1 MMRILLNA
9 PLAKPMPTLW
19 RTMWTKYSYV
29 CTDCDALMEVITNKT
44 PNHDP
49 ACVCSLDTFVVRTA
63 VEPEQM
69 APVISITPSNVV
81 KINTNP
87 YN

>member
-1 MMRILLNA
+1 
-9 PLAKPMPTLW
+9 
-19 RTMWTKYSYV
+19 MWTKYSYV
-29 CTDCDALMEVITNKT
+29 CTDCDSLIEIISNKT
-44 PNHDP
+44 PKMDP
-49 ACVCSLDTFVVRTA
+49 GCVCGLDTFVTRTA

-69 APVISITPSNVV
+69 APVISITPKNLV

>member
-1 MMRILLNA
+1 
-9 PLAKPMPTLW
+9 
-19 RTMWTKYSYV
+19 MWTKYSYV
-29 CTDCDALMEVITNKT
+29 CTDCDALIEVTSNVKPII
-44 PNHDP
+44 DP
-49 ACVCSLDTFVVRTA
+49 ACICNASTYVVRTA
-63 VEPEQM
+63 IEPEQM

>member
-1 MMRILLNA
+1 
-9 PLAKPMPTLW
+9 
-19 RTMWTKYSYV
+19 MWTKYSYV
-29 CTDCDALMEVITNKT
+29 CTDCDALMEVITSKV

-63 VEPEQM
+63 VEPEQLP
-69 APVISITPSNVV
+69 PVISITPKNLV
-81 KINTNP
+81 KINSNP

>member
-1 MMRILLNA
+1 
-9 PLAKPMPTLW
+9 MPTLW

-29 CTDCDALMEVITNKT
+29 CTDCDSLIEVTTQAKPVI
-44 PNHDP
+44 DP
-49 ACVCSLDTFVVRTA
+49 ACICNPSTYVVRTA
-63 VEPEQM
+63 LEPERLK
-69 APVISITPSNVV
+69 PVTSITPSKVV

>member
-1 MMRILLNA
+1 M
-9 PLAKPMPTLW
+9 T
-19 RTMWTKYSYV
+19 WTKYTYL
-29 CTDCDALMEVITNKT
+29 CTDCDSLIEVTTNTAPLM
-44 PNHDP
+44 DP
-49 ACVCSLDTFVVRTA
+49 GCICGLDTFVTRTA

-69 APVISITPSNVV
+69 APVISITPSGVV

>member
-1 MMRILLNA
+1 MMRLLLNA

-29 CTDCDALMEVITNKT
+29 CTDCDSLIEVTTQAKPVI
-44 PNHDP
+44 DP
-49 ACVCSLDTFVVRTA
+49 ACICNPSTYVVRTA
-63 VEPEQM
+63 LEPERLK
-69 APVISITPSNVV
+69 PVTSITPSQVV